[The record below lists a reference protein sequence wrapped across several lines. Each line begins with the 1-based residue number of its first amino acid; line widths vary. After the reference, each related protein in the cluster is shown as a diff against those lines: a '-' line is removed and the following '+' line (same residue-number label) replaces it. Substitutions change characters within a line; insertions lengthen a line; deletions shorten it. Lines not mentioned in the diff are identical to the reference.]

1 MNTIASDLLIWARG
15 SGFHAAL
22 ALFLVGILWRLV
34 EIYTLN
40 HPRRCLATPLKDGP
54 SEGFK
59 TVFRRFLPPPGM
71 FMRAPVTYLGG
82 WVFHAGFF
90 IVLFFFAPHIEIF
103 RALFGIRWPALS
115 NPLIELFT
123 VAALIAMLLVLV
135 SRITDPVKRFLSTFM
150 DYFGWVLTFLP
161 LLTGWLAWHE
171 LLLPYTWS
179 LALHVLTADLLLAL
193 LPFTRLLHG
202 VTAFP
207 SRWYTGVWF
216 GRKGVQS

>member
-1 MNTIASDLLIWARG
+1 MNAIAADLLIWARG
-15 SGFHAAL
+15 TGFHAAL
-22 ALFLVGILWRLV
+22 ALFLIGLIWRLV

-40 HPRRCLATPLKDGP
+40 HPRHCLSTPLRGEAG
-54 SEGFK
+54 EGFK
-59 TVFRRFLPPPGM
+59 TIFRRFLPAPGM
-71 FMRAPVTYLGG
+71 FARAPVTYLGG

-90 IVLFFFAPHIEIF
+90 IVLLFFAPHIEIF
-103 RALFGIRWPALS
+103 RELLGIHWPALS
-115 NPLIELFT
+115 NPLIELAT
-123 VAALIAMLLVLV
+123 VAAMTAMLLVLA
-135 SRITDPVKRFLSTFM
+135 SRLTCPVKRFLSTFM
-150 DYFGWVLTFLP
+150 DYLAWTLTFLP
-161 LLTGWLAWHE
+161 LLTGWMAWHE